1 MRQKE
6 IMIHTEQFQ
15 DLVQMPRMR
24 LKENIL
30 WIFFGKYNPV
40 KTDTLHELQ

>member
-6 IMIHTEQFQ
+6 IMIHPEQFQ

-24 LKENIL
+24 LKENIF
-30 WIFFGKYNPV
+30 WIFFGKYSLV
-40 KTDTLHELQ
+40 KTATLHELQ